1 MLNFLSRIK
10 GKSNV
15 QFSYGRKSQDYF
27 TGFELALLQY
37 AMKLTEEPC
46 HVQQVH
52 VDYLTYAGMDDEQ
65 ILKARPII
73 FYFNYVN
80 RSINESGVTNKGDI
94 IGYYKDD

>member
-1 MLNFLSRIK
+1 MVRNHKIIS
-10 GKSNV
+10 
-15 QFSYGRKSQDYF
+15 
-27 TGFELALLQY
+27 GFELALLQY
-37 AMKLTEEPC
+37 AIKLTERPC
-46 HVQQVH
+46 HMQQVH

>member
-1 MLNFLSRIK
+1 MFSSHMVGNHKITLLDLN
-10 GKSNV
+10 
-15 QFSYGRKSQDYF
+15 
-27 TGFELALLQY
+27 LLCYSMQL
-37 AMKLTEEPC
+37 LTEEPC